1 MARAIE
7 SEGAGPAGSRRA
19 FDGLRRGLGGALAW
33 IDRLNGST
41 AVRDLD
47 AAAWNQMRRVAEA

>member
-1 MARAIE
+1 MARAIGSDGVVPNE
-7 SEGAGPAGSRRA
+7 SRRA
-19 FDGLRRGLGGALAW
+19 LDGLRRGLSGALAW

-41 AVRDLD
+41 AIRELD

>member
-7 SEGAGPAGSRRA
+7 AEGTAPPESRRA
-19 FDGLRRGLGGALAW
+19 LDGLRRGLGGVLAW
-33 IDRLNGST
+33 MNRLNGST

-47 AAAWNQMRRVAEA
+47 AASWNQMRRVAEA

>member
-7 SEGAGPAGSRRA
+7 SEGVGPAESRRA
-19 FDGLRRGLGGALAW
+19 FDGLRRGLGGVLAW

-41 AVRDLD
+41 AIRELD
-47 AAAWNQMRRVAEA
+47 ASAWNQMRRVAEA

>member
-7 SEGAGPAGSRRA
+7 AEGLGPSGSRRA
-19 FDGLRRGLGGALAW
+19 LDPLRRGLGGVLAW